1 MKFLLT
7 PLLLLT
13 LTCHA
18 QDEYYLLTG
27 TYTGGKSKGIYVHSF
42 NTKTGMSRELSVTEA
57 SNPSYI
63 AASADGRF
71 VYAVHEDGKESGG
84 GKISAYS
91 FDASTGKLSLINTQS
106 TEGDHPC
113 YVAVHPSGKMVVAG
127 NYTGGNVAAFAVGS
141 DGSLGKA
148 SSFPHSGSSINKDR
162 QEKPH
167 VHCTVFTPDAKQ
179 LWVADLG
186 IDKLVPYEVDPASQM
201 LSPSLTEPIPVEPGS
216 GPRHLTFDPVGKFA
230 YLVEELSGTVVVYK
244 WKKNGLKMLQRL
256 STLSPGQKNFAGSA
270 DIRVSPD
277 GRYLYVS
284 NRADY
289 NNIAIFRI
297 DPKKGT
303 LSLRGHQPTGGKA
316 PRHMQF
322 DPTGKFLLV
331 GNQNSDQVVL
341 FAYNAATGALQDTG
355 NRISIGKPVSFAW
368 IKKP

>member
-7 PLLLLT
+7 PLLLLSVIG
-13 LTCHA
+13 HA
-18 QDEYYLLTG
+18 QDEYYLLSG
-27 TYTGGKSKGIYVHSF
+27 TYTGGKSKGIYVHAF
-42 NTKTGMSRELSVTEA
+42 NTKTGIARELSVTDA

-63 AASADGRF
+63 AASRDGRF
-71 VYAVHEDGKESGG
+71 VYAVHEDGQESGG

-91 FDASTGKLSLINTQS
+91 FDAMTGKLSLLNTQS

-113 YVAVHPSGKMVVAG
+113 YVAVHPSGKLVVAG
-127 NYTGGNVAAFAVGS
+127 NYTGGNVSAFTVEP
-141 DGSLGKA
+141 DGRLGRA
-148 SSFPHSGSSINKDR
+148 TSFQHSGSSVNKER

-167 VHCTVFTPDAKQ
+167 VHCTLFTPDGRQ
-179 LWVADLG
+179 LLVTDLG
-186 IDKLVPYEVDPASQM
+186 IDQIIPYDVNAEFNQ
-201 LSPSLTEPIPVEPGS
+201 LSPSRSDKISVDPGA
-216 GPRHLTFDPVGKFA
+216 GPRHLTFDPAGKFA

-244 WKKNGLKMLQRL
+244 WKKGSLKKVQRL
-256 STLSPGQKNFAGSA
+256 STLAPGQKNFAGSA

-303 LSLRGHQPTGGKA
+303 LSLRGHQSTLGKA

-322 DPTGKFLLV
+322 DPSGRFLLV

-341 FAYNAATGALQDTG
+341 FSYNPATGALQDTG
-355 NRISIGKPVSFAW
+355 NRIAIGKPVSFVW